1 MRTKTKNFFE
11 DLFVLLIIGVI
22 IFFVYIFFFSDD
34 EKSETLLTNNIVQEK
49 IEETTKPIINE
60 IKGQI
65 ENRVEKI
72 VSVTKQQ
79 EQKVEE
85 PSQNVEENPIHKH
98 EVINNEIKE
107 EEKKIEEPTSLN
119 HINHQEN
126 MAQTTA
132 PVEKI
137 EEPKKEVIAQTSNP
151 IEISK
156 NNEIVISEEAGK
168 IETKTLDSQIQDIQT
183 NENENRD
190 TNDKTNVD
198 QFFKNFERKVYDNIN
213 KNLDKSALRSG
224 QFVNIRVTFLKDGG
238 YEQLIY
244 VSGNMGYFNLIKSS
258 IEESFPVVIE
268 DSIKGHFPRYYR
280 MKIEF

>member
-49 IEETTKPIINE
+49 IEETKPIINE

-72 VSVTKQQ
+72 VSVTKQE
-79 EQKVEE
+79 EQNVEE
-85 PSQNVEENPIHKH
+85 VSQNVEENPIHKH

-107 EEKKIEEPTSLN
+107 EEKKIEETSLN
-119 HINHQEN
+119 HTNHQEN
-126 MAQTTA
+126 MAQTVA
-132 PVEKI
+132 PI
-137 EEPKKEVIAQTSNP
+137 EETKTEVIAQTSNP

-168 IETKTLDSQIQDIQT
+168 IETKTPDSQIQDIQT

-213 KNLDKSALRSG
+213 KNVDKSALRSG

>member
-49 IEETTKPIINE
+49 IEETKPIINE

-72 VSVTKQQ
+72 VSVTKQE

-85 PSQNVEENPIHKH
+85 VSQNVEENPIHKH

-107 EEKKIEEPTSLN
+107 EEKKIEETSLN
-119 HINHQEN
+119 HTNHQEN
-126 MAQTTA
+126 MAQTVA
-132 PVEKI
+132 PI
-137 EEPKKEVIAQTSNP
+137 EETKTEVIAQTSNP

-168 IETKTLDSQIQDIQT
+168 IETKTPDSQIQDIQT

-213 KNLDKSALRSG
+213 KNVDKSALRSG

-258 IEESFPVVIE
+258 IEESFPVIIE

>member
-49 IEETTKPIINE
+49 IEETKPIINE

-72 VSVTKQQ
+72 VSTTKQQ
-79 EQKVEE
+79 EQNVEE
-85 PSQNVEENPIHKH
+85 VSQNVEENPIHKH

-107 EEKKIEEPTSLN
+107 EEKKLEETSLN
-119 HINHQEN
+119 HTNHQEN
-126 MAQTTA
+126 MAQTVA
-132 PVEKI
+132 PIEKI
-137 EEPKKEVIAQTSNP
+137 EETKTEVIAQTSNP

-168 IETKTLDSQIQDIQT
+168 IETKTPDSQIQDIQT

-213 KNLDKSALRSG
+213 KNVDKSALRSG

-238 YEQLIY
+238 YEQLTY

>member
-49 IEETTKPIINE
+49 IEETKPIINE

-79 EQKVEE
+79 EQNVEE
-85 PSQNVEENPIHKH
+85 VSQNVEENPIHKH

-107 EEKKIEEPTSLN
+107 EEKKLEETSLN
-119 HINHQEN
+119 HTNHQEN
-126 MAQTTA
+126 MAQTVA
-132 PVEKI
+132 PIEKI
-137 EEPKKEVIAQTSNP
+137 EETKTEVIAQTSNP

-168 IETKTLDSQIQDIQT
+168 IETKTPDSQIQDIQT

-213 KNLDKSALRSG
+213 KNVDKSALRSG

-244 VSGNMGYFNLIKSS
+244 VSGNIGYFNLIKSS

>member
-49 IEETTKPIINE
+49 IEETKPIINE

-107 EEKKIEEPTSLN
+107 EEKKLEETSLN
-119 HINHQEN
+119 HTNHQEN
-126 MAQTTA
+126 MAQTVA
-132 PVEKI
+132 PI
-137 EEPKKEVIAQTSNP
+137 EETKTEVIAQTSNP

-168 IETKTLDSQIQDIQT
+168 IETKTPDSQIQDIQT

-190 TNDKTNVD
+190 INDKTNVD

-213 KNLDKSALRSG
+213 KNVDKSALRSG

>member
-11 DLFVLLIIGVI
+11 DLFVLLIVGFI

-49 IEETTKPIINE
+49 IEETKPIINE

-72 VSVTKQQ
+72 VSVTKQE

-85 PSQNVEENPIHKH
+85 VSQNVEENPIHKH

-107 EEKKIEEPTSLN
+107 EEKKIEETSLN
-119 HINHQEN
+119 HTNHQEN
-126 MAQTTA
+126 MAQTVA
-132 PVEKI
+132 PI
-137 EEPKKEVIAQTSNP
+137 EETKTEVIAQTSNP

-168 IETKTLDSQIQDIQT
+168 IETKTPDSQIQDIQT

-213 KNLDKSALRSG
+213 KNVDKSALRSG

-258 IEESFPVVIE
+258 IEESFPVIIE

>member
-11 DLFVLLIIGVI
+11 DLFVLLIVGFI

-34 EKSETLLTNNIVQEK
+34 KKSETLLTNNIVQEK
-49 IEETTKPIINE
+49 IEETKPIINE

-65 ENRVEKI
+65 ENGVEKI
-72 VSVTKQQ
+72 VSTTKQE

-85 PSQNVEENPIHKH
+85 VSQNVEENPIHKH

-107 EEKKIEEPTSLN
+107 EEKKIEETSLN
-119 HINHQEN
+119 HTNHQEN
-126 MAQTTA
+126 MAQTVA
-132 PVEKI
+132 PI
-137 EEPKKEVIAQTSNP
+137 EETKTEVIAQTSNP

-168 IETKTLDSQIQDIQT
+168 IETKTPDSQIQDIQT

-244 VSGNMGYFNLIKSS
+244 VSGNMGHFNLIKSS

>member
-11 DLFVLLIIGVI
+11 DLFVLLIVGFI

-34 EKSETLLTNNIVQEK
+34 EKSKTLLTNNIVQEK
-49 IEETTKPIINE
+49 IEETKPIINE

-72 VSVTKQQ
+72 VSVTKQE

-85 PSQNVEENPIHKH
+85 VSQNVEENPIHKH

-107 EEKKIEEPTSLN
+107 EEKKLEETSLN
-119 HINHQEN
+119 HTNHQEN
-126 MAQTTA
+126 MAQTVA
-132 PVEKI
+132 PI
-137 EEPKKEVIAQTSNP
+137 EETKTEVIAQTSNP

-168 IETKTLDSQIQDIQT
+168 IETKTPDSQIQDIQT

-213 KNLDKSALRSG
+213 KNVDKSALRSG

-238 YEQLIY
+238 YEQLTY

>member
-11 DLFVLLIIGVI
+11 DLFVLLIVGFI

-34 EKSETLLTNNIVQEK
+34 EKSKTLLTNNIVQEK
-49 IEETTKPIINE
+49 IEETKPIINE

-72 VSVTKQQ
+72 VSTTKQQ

-85 PSQNVEENPIHKH
+85 VSQNVEENPIHKH

-107 EEKKIEEPTSLN
+107 EEKKIEETSLN
-119 HINHQEN
+119 HTNHQEN
-126 MAQTTA
+126 MAQSVA
-132 PVEKI
+132 PI
-137 EEPKKEVIAQTSNP
+137 EETKTEVIAQTSNP

-168 IETKTLDSQIQDIQT
+168 IETKTPDSQIQDIQT

-213 KNLDKSALRSG
+213 KNVDKSALRSG

>member
-11 DLFVLLIIGVI
+11 DLFVLLIVGFI

-34 EKSETLLTNNIVQEK
+34 EKSKTLLTNNIVQEK
-49 IEETTKPIINE
+49 IEETKPIINE

-72 VSVTKQQ
+72 VSTTKQQ

-85 PSQNVEENPIHKH
+85 VSQNVEENPIHKH

-107 EEKKIEEPTSLN
+107 EEKKMEETSLN
-119 HINHQEN
+119 HTNHQEN
-126 MAQTTA
+126 MAQTVA
-132 PVEKI
+132 PIEKI
-137 EEPKKEVIAQTSNP
+137 EETKTEVIAQTSNP

-168 IETKTLDSQIQDIQT
+168 IETKTPDSQIQDIQT

-213 KNLDKSALRSG
+213 KNVDKSALRSG
-224 QFVNIRVTFLKDGG
+224 QFVNIRVTFLK
-238 YEQLIY
+238 
-244 VSGNMGYFNLIKSS
+244 
-258 IEESFPVVIE
+258 
-268 DSIKGHFPRYYR
+268 
-280 MKIEF
+280 

>member
-49 IEETTKPIINE
+49 IEETKPIINE

-72 VSVTKQQ
+72 VSTRKQQ
-79 EQKVEE
+79 EQNVEE
-85 PSQNVEENPIHKH
+85 VSQNVEENPIHKH

-107 EEKKIEEPTSLN
+107 EEKKLEETSLN
-119 HINHQEN
+119 HTNHQEN
-126 MAQTTA
+126 MAQTVA
-132 PVEKI
+132 PI
-137 EEPKKEVIAQTSNP
+137 EETKTEVSAQTSNP

-168 IETKTLDSQIQDIQT
+168 IETKTPDSQIQDIQT

-213 KNLDKSALRSG
+213 KNVDKSALRSG

>member
-11 DLFVLLIIGVI
+11 DLFVLLIVGFI

-34 EKSETLLTNNIVQEK
+34 EKSETLLTTNNIVQEK
-49 IEETTKPIINE
+49 IEETKPIINE

-72 VSVTKQQ
+72 VSTTKQQ

-85 PSQNVEENPIHKH
+85 VSQNVEENPIHKH

-107 EEKKIEEPTSLN
+107 EEKKIEETSLN
-119 HINHQEN
+119 HTNHQEN
-126 MAQTTA
+126 MAQTVA
-132 PVEKI
+132 PI
-137 EEPKKEVIAQTSNP
+137 EETKTEVIAQTSNP

-168 IETKTLDSQIQDIQT
+168 IETKTPDSQIQDIQT

-213 KNLDKSALRSG
+213 KNVDKSALRSG

>member
-49 IEETTKPIINE
+49 IEETKPIINE

-72 VSVTKQQ
+72 VSTTKQQ

-85 PSQNVEENPIHKH
+85 VSQKVEENPIHKH

-107 EEKKIEEPTSLN
+107 EEKKIEETSLN
-119 HINHQEN
+119 HTNHQEN
-126 MAQTTA
+126 MAQTVA
-132 PVEKI
+132 PI
-137 EEPKKEVIAQTSNP
+137 EETKTEVIAQTSNP

-168 IETKTLDSQIQDIQT
+168 IETKTPDSQIQDIQT

-213 KNLDKSALRSG
+213 KNVDKSALRSG

-244 VSGNMGYFNLIKSS
+244 VSGNMCYFNLIKSS

>member
-49 IEETTKPIINE
+49 IEETKPIINE

-107 EEKKIEEPTSLN
+107 EEKKIEETSLN
-119 HINHQEN
+119 HTNHQEN
-126 MAQTTA
+126 MAQTVA
-132 PVEKI
+132 PI
-137 EEPKKEVIAQTSNP
+137 EETKTEVIAQTSNP

-168 IETKTLDSQIQDIQT
+168 IETKTPDSQIQDIQT

-198 QFFKNFERKVYDNIN
+198 QFFKNFEIKVYDNIN
-213 KNLDKSALRSG
+213 KNVDKSALRSG

>member
-11 DLFVLLIIGVI
+11 DLFVLLIVGFI

-34 EKSETLLTNNIVQEK
+34 QKSETLLTNNIVQEK
-49 IEETTKPIINE
+49 IEETKPIINE

-72 VSVTKQQ
+72 VSVTKQE

-85 PSQNVEENPIHKH
+85 VSQNVEENPIHKH

-107 EEKKIEEPTSLN
+107 EEKKIEETSLN
-119 HINHQEN
+119 HTNHQEN
-126 MAQTTA
+126 MAQTVA
-132 PVEKI
+132 PI
-137 EEPKKEVIAQTSNP
+137 EETKTEVIAQASNP

-168 IETKTLDSQIQDIQT
+168 IETKTPDSQIQDIQT

-213 KNLDKSALRSG
+213 KNVDKSALRSG

-258 IEESFPVVIE
+258 IEESFPVIIE

>member
-11 DLFVLLIIGVI
+11 DLFVLLIVGFI

-34 EKSETLLTNNIVQEK
+34 EKSKTLLTNNIVQEK
-49 IEETTKPIINE
+49 IEETKPIINE

-72 VSVTKQQ
+72 VSTTKQQ

-85 PSQNVEENPIHKH
+85 VSQNVEENPIHKH

-107 EEKKIEEPTSLN
+107 EEKKMEETSLN
-119 HINHQEN
+119 HTNHQEN
-126 MAQTTA
+126 MAQTVA
-132 PVEKI
+132 PIEKI
-137 EEPKKEVIAQTSNP
+137 EETKTEVIAQTSNP

-168 IETKTLDSQIQDIQT
+168 IETKTPDSQIQDIQT

-213 KNLDKSALRSG
+213 KNVDKSALRSG

-244 VSGNMGYFNLIKSS
+244 VSGNIGYFNLIKSS

>member
-11 DLFVLLIIGVI
+11 DLFVLLIVGFI

-49 IEETTKPIINE
+49 IEETKPIINE

-72 VSVTKQQ
+72 VSVTKQE

-85 PSQNVEENPIHKH
+85 VSQNVEENPIHKH

-107 EEKKIEEPTSLN
+107 EEKKIEETSLN
-119 HINHQEN
+119 HTNHQEN
-126 MAQTTA
+126 MAQTVA
-132 PVEKI
+132 PI
-137 EEPKKEVIAQTSNP
+137 EETKTEVSAQTSNP

-168 IETKTLDSQIQDIQT
+168 IETKTPDSQIQDIQT

-213 KNLDKSALRSG
+213 KNVDKSALISG

>member
-11 DLFVLLIIGVI
+11 DLFVLLIVGFI

-49 IEETTKPIINE
+49 IEETKPIINE

-72 VSVTKQQ
+72 VSTTKQQ
-79 EQKVEE
+79 EQNVEE
-85 PSQNVEENPIHKH
+85 VSQNVEENPIHKH

-107 EEKKIEEPTSLN
+107 EEKKIEETSLN
-119 HINHQEN
+119 HTNHQEN
-126 MAQTTA
+126 MAQTVA
-132 PVEKI
+132 PI
-137 EEPKKEVIAQTSNP
+137 EETKTEVIAQTSNP

-168 IETKTLDSQIQDIQT
+168 IETKTPDSQIQDIQT

-213 KNLDKSALRSG
+213 KNVDKSALRSG

>member
-11 DLFVLLIIGVI
+11 DLFVLLIVGFI

-34 EKSETLLTNNIVQEK
+34 EKSKTLLTNNIVQEK
-49 IEETTKPIINE
+49 IEETKPIINE

-72 VSVTKQQ
+72 VSTTKQQ

-85 PSQNVEENPIHKH
+85 VSQNVEENPIHKH

-107 EEKKIEEPTSLN
+107 EEKKIEETSLN
-119 HINHQEN
+119 HTNHQEN
-126 MAQTTA
+126 MAQTVA
-132 PVEKI
+132 PI
-137 EEPKKEVIAQTSNP
+137 EETKTEVSAQTVAP

-168 IETKTLDSQIQDIQT
+168 IETKTPDSQIQDIQT

-213 KNLDKSALRSG
+213 KNVDKSALRSG

>member
-11 DLFVLLIIGVI
+11 DLFVLLIIGFI

-34 EKSETLLTNNIVQEK
+34 EKSKTLLTNNIVQEK
-49 IEETTKPIINE
+49 IEETKPIINE

-72 VSVTKQQ
+72 VSVTKQE

-85 PSQNVEENPIHKH
+85 VSQNVEENPIHKH

-107 EEKKIEEPTSLN
+107 EEKKIEETSLN
-119 HINHQEN
+119 HTNHQEN
-126 MAQTTA
+126 MAQTVA
-132 PVEKI
+132 PI
-137 EEPKKEVIAQTSNP
+137 EETKTEVIAQTSNP

-168 IETKTLDSQIQDIQT
+168 IETKTPDSQIQDIQT

-213 KNLDKSALRSG
+213 KNVDKSALRSG

>member
-49 IEETTKPIINE
+49 IEETKPIINE

-72 VSVTKQQ
+72 VSVTKQE

-85 PSQNVEENPIHKH
+85 VSQNVEENPIHKH

-107 EEKKIEEPTSLN
+107 EEKKIEETSLN
-119 HINHQEN
+119 HTNHQEN
-126 MAQTTA
+126 MAQTVA
-132 PVEKI
+132 PI
-137 EEPKKEVIAQTSNP
+137 EETKTEVIAQTSNP

-168 IETKTLDSQIQDIQT
+168 IETKTPDSQIQDIQT

-213 KNLDKSALRSG
+213 KNVDKSALRSG

-238 YEQLIY
+238 YEQLTY

>member
-11 DLFVLLIIGVI
+11 DLFVLLIVGFI

-49 IEETTKPIINE
+49 IEETKPIINE

-72 VSVTKQQ
+72 VSVTKQE

-85 PSQNVEENPIHKH
+85 VSQNVEENPIHKH

-107 EEKKIEEPTSLN
+107 EEKKLEETSLN
-119 HINHQEN
+119 HTNHQEN
-126 MAQTTA
+126 MAQTVA
-132 PVEKI
+132 PI
-137 EEPKKEVIAQTSNP
+137 EETKTEVSAQTSNP

-168 IETKTLDSQIQDIQT
+168 IETKTPDSQIQDIQT

-213 KNLDKSALRSG
+213 KNVDKSALRSG

-238 YEQLIY
+238 YEQLTY

>member
-11 DLFVLLIIGVI
+11 DLFVLLIVGFI

-49 IEETTKPIINE
+49 IEETKPIINE

-72 VSVTKQQ
+72 VSVTKQE

-85 PSQNVEENPIHKH
+85 VSQNVEENPIHKH

-107 EEKKIEEPTSLN
+107 EEKKIEETSLN
-119 HINHQEN
+119 HTNHQEN
-126 MAQTTA
+126 MAQTVA
-132 PVEKI
+132 PI
-137 EEPKKEVIAQTSNP
+137 EETKTEVIAQTSNP

-168 IETKTLDSQIQDIQT
+168 IETKTPDSQIQDIQT

-213 KNLDKSALRSG
+213 KNVDKSALRSG

-238 YEQLIY
+238 YEQLTY

>member
-49 IEETTKPIINE
+49 IEETKPIINE

-72 VSVTKQQ
+72 VSTTKQQ

-85 PSQNVEENPIHKH
+85 VSQNIEENPIHKH

-107 EEKKIEEPTSLN
+107 EEKKLEETSLN
-119 HINHQEN
+119 HTNHQEN
-126 MAQTTA
+126 MAQTVA
-132 PVEKI
+132 PIEKI
-137 EEPKKEVIAQTSNP
+137 EETKTEVIAQTSNP

-168 IETKTLDSQIQDIQT
+168 IETKTPDSQIQDIQT

-213 KNLDKSALRSG
+213 KNVDKSALRSG

-238 YEQLIY
+238 YEQLTY

>member
-11 DLFVLLIIGVI
+11 DLFVLLIVGFI

-34 EKSETLLTNNIVQEK
+34 EKSKTLLTNNIVQEK
-49 IEETTKPIINE
+49 IEETKPIINE

-72 VSVTKQQ
+72 VSTTKQQ

-85 PSQNVEENPIHKH
+85 VSQNVEENPIHKH

-107 EEKKIEEPTSLN
+107 EEKKLEETSLN
-119 HINHQEN
+119 HTNHQEN
-126 MAQTTA
+126 MAQTVA
-132 PVEKI
+132 PI
-137 EEPKKEVIAQTSNP
+137 EETKTEVIAQTSNP

-168 IETKTLDSQIQDIQT
+168 IETKTPDSQIQDIQT

-213 KNLDKSALRSG
+213 KNVDKSALRSG

-238 YEQLIY
+238 YEQLTY

>member
-11 DLFVLLIIGVI
+11 DLFVLLIVGFI

-34 EKSETLLTNNIVQEK
+34 EKSKTLLTNNIVQEK
-49 IEETTKPIINE
+49 IEETKPIINE

-72 VSVTKQQ
+72 VSTTKQQ

-85 PSQNVEENPIHKH
+85 VSQNVEENPIHKH

-107 EEKKIEEPTSLN
+107 EEKKIEETSLN
-119 HINHQEN
+119 HTNHQEN
-126 MAQTTA
+126 MAQTVA
-132 PVEKI
+132 PI
-137 EEPKKEVIAQTSNP
+137 EETKTEVIAQTSKP

-168 IETKTLDSQIQDIQT
+168 IETKTPDSQIQDIQT

-213 KNLDKSALRSG
+213 KNVDKSALRSG

>member
-11 DLFVLLIIGVI
+11 DLFVLLIVGFI

-34 EKSETLLTNNIVQEK
+34 EKSKTLLTNNIVQEK
-49 IEETTKPIINE
+49 IEETKPIINE

-72 VSVTKQQ
+72 VSTTKQQ

-85 PSQNVEENPIHKH
+85 VSQNVEENPIHKH

-107 EEKKIEEPTSLN
+107 EEKKIEETSLN
-119 HINHQEN
+119 HTNHQEN
-126 MAQTTA
+126 MAQTVA
-132 PVEKI
+132 PI
-137 EEPKKEVIAQTSNP
+137 EETKTEVIAQTSNP

-168 IETKTLDSQIQDIQT
+168 IETKTPDSQIQDIQT

-213 KNLDKSALRSG
+213 KNVDKSALRSG

-238 YEQLIY
+238 YEQLTY

>member
-49 IEETTKPIINE
+49 IEETKPIINE

-72 VSVTKQQ
+72 VSTTKQQ
-79 EQKVEE
+79 EQNVEE
-85 PSQNVEENPIHKH
+85 VSQNVEENPIHKH

-107 EEKKIEEPTSLN
+107 EEKKIEETSLN
-119 HINHQEN
+119 HTNHQEN
-126 MAQTTA
+126 MAQTVA
-132 PVEKI
+132 PI
-137 EEPKKEVIAQTSNP
+137 EETKTEVIAQTSNP

-168 IETKTLDSQIQDIQT
+168 IETKTPDSQIQDIQT

-213 KNLDKSALRSG
+213 KNVDKSALRSG

>member
-11 DLFVLLIIGVI
+11 DLFVLLIVGFI

-34 EKSETLLTNNIVQEK
+34 EKSKTLLTNNIVQEK
-49 IEETTKPIINE
+49 IEETKPIINE

-72 VSVTKQQ
+72 VSTTKQQ

-85 PSQNVEENPIHKH
+85 VSQNVEENPIHKH

-107 EEKKIEEPTSLN
+107 EEKKIEETSLN
-119 HINHQEN
+119 HTNHQEN
-126 MAQTTA
+126 MAQSVA
-132 PVEKI
+132 PI
-137 EEPKKEVIAQTSNP
+137 EETKTEVSAQTSNP

-168 IETKTLDSQIQDIQT
+168 IETKTPDSQIQDIQT

-213 KNLDKSALRSG
+213 KNVDKSALRSG

-238 YEQLIY
+238 YEQLTY

>member
-107 EEKKIEEPTSLN
+107 EEKKN
-119 HINHQEN
+119 
-126 MAQTTA
+126 
-132 PVEKI
+132 
-137 EEPKKEVIAQTSNP
+137 
-151 IEISK
+151 
-156 NNEIVISEEAGK
+156 
-168 IETKTLDSQIQDIQT
+168 
-183 NENENRD
+183 
-190 TNDKTNVD
+190 
-198 QFFKNFERKVYDNIN
+198 
-213 KNLDKSALRSG
+213 
-224 QFVNIRVTFLKDGG
+224 
-238 YEQLIY
+238 
-244 VSGNMGYFNLIKSS
+244 
-258 IEESFPVVIE
+258 
-268 DSIKGHFPRYYR
+268 
-280 MKIEF
+280 

>member
-11 DLFVLLIIGVI
+11 DLFVLLIVGFI

-49 IEETTKPIINE
+49 IEETKPIINE

-72 VSVTKQQ
+72 VSTTKQQ
-79 EQKVEE
+79 EQNVEE
-85 PSQNVEENPIHKH
+85 VSQNVEENPIHKH

-107 EEKKIEEPTSLN
+107 EEKKLEETSLN
-119 HINHQEN
+119 HTNHQEN
-126 MAQTTA
+126 MAQTVA
-132 PVEKI
+132 PI
-137 EEPKKEVIAQTSNP
+137 EETKTEVIAQTSNP

-168 IETKTLDSQIQDIQT
+168 IETKTPDSQIQDIQT

-213 KNLDKSALRSG
+213 KNVDKSALRSG

>member
-11 DLFVLLIIGVI
+11 DLFVLLIVGFI

-34 EKSETLLTNNIVQEK
+34 EKSKTLLTNNIVQEK
-49 IEETTKPIINE
+49 IEETKPIINE

-72 VSVTKQQ
+72 VSTTKQE

-85 PSQNVEENPIHKH
+85 VSQNVEENPIHKH

-107 EEKKIEEPTSLN
+107 EEKKIEETSLN
-119 HINHQEN
+119 HTNHQEN
-126 MAQTTA
+126 MAQTVA
-132 PVEKI
+132 PI
-137 EEPKKEVIAQTSNP
+137 EETKTEVIAQTSNP

-168 IETKTLDSQIQDIQT
+168 IETKTPDSQIQDIQT

-213 KNLDKSALRSG
+213 KNVDKSALRSG

>member
-1 MRTKTKNFFE
+1 
-11 DLFVLLIIGVI
+11 
-22 IFFVYIFFFSDD
+22 
-34 EKSETLLTNNIVQEK
+34 
-49 IEETTKPIINE
+49 EE
-60 IKGQI
+60 
-65 ENRVEKI
+65 V
-72 VSVTKQQ
+72 
-79 EQKVEE
+79 
-85 PSQNVEENPIHKH
+85 SQNVEENPIHKH

-107 EEKKIEEPTSLN
+107 EEKKIEETSLN
-119 HINHQEN
+119 HTNHQEN
-126 MAQTTA
+126 MAQTVA
-132 PVEKI
+132 PI
-137 EEPKKEVIAQTSNP
+137 EETKTEVIAQTSNP

-168 IETKTLDSQIQDIQT
+168 IETKTPDSQIQDIQT

-213 KNLDKSALRSG
+213 KNVDKSALRSG

-238 YEQLIY
+238 YEQLTYI
-244 VSGNMGYFNLIKSS
+244 SGNMGYFNLIKSS

>member
-22 IFFVYIFFFSDD
+22 IFFIYIFFFSDD
-34 EKSETLLTNNIVQEK
+34 EKSETLLTNNVVQEK

-107 EEKKIEEPTSLN
+107 EEKKTEETTSLN
-119 HINHQEN
+119 HTNHQEN
-126 MAQTTA
+126 IAQTIA

-213 KNLDKSALRSG
+213 KNVDKSALRSG

-238 YEQLIY
+238 YEQLTY

-268 DSIKGHFPRYYR
+268 DSIKEHFPRYYR

>member
-11 DLFVLLIIGVI
+11 DLFVLLIVGFI

-34 EKSETLLTNNIVQEK
+34 EKSKTLLTNNIVQEK
-49 IEETTKPIINE
+49 IEETKPIINE

-72 VSVTKQQ
+72 VSTTKQQ

-85 PSQNVEENPIHKH
+85 ASQNVEENPIHKH

-107 EEKKIEEPTSLN
+107 EEKKLEETSLN
-119 HINHQEN
+119 HTNHQEN
-126 MAQTTA
+126 MAQTVA
-132 PVEKI
+132 PIEKI
-137 EEPKKEVIAQTSNP
+137 EETKTEVIAQTSNP

-168 IETKTLDSQIQDIQT
+168 IETKTPDSQIQDIQT

-213 KNLDKSALRSG
+213 KNVDKSALRSG

-238 YEQLIY
+238 YEQLTY

>member
-213 KNLDKSALRSG
+213 KNVDKSALRSG
-224 QFVNIRVTFLKDGG
+224 QFVNIRVTFLK
-238 YEQLIY
+238 
-244 VSGNMGYFNLIKSS
+244 
-258 IEESFPVVIE
+258 
-268 DSIKGHFPRYYR
+268 
-280 MKIEF
+280 

>member
-11 DLFVLLIIGVI
+11 DLFVLLIVGFI

-34 EKSETLLTNNIVQEK
+34 EKSKTLLTNNIVQEK
-49 IEETTKPIINE
+49 IEETKPIINE

-72 VSVTKQQ
+72 VSTTKQQ

-85 PSQNVEENPIHKH
+85 VSQNVEENPIHKH

-107 EEKKIEEPTSLN
+107 EEKKIEETSLN
-119 HINHQEN
+119 HTNHQEN
-126 MAQTTA
+126 MAQTVA
-132 PVEKI
+132 PI
-137 EEPKKEVIAQTSNP
+137 EETKTEVIAQTSNP

-168 IETKTLDSQIQDIQT
+168 IETKTPDSQIQDIQT

-213 KNLDKSALRSG
+213 KNVDKSALRSG